1 MISSTPLCG
10 DVCSDTFFIPC
21 KSAADIH
28 GNSMSFNSP
37 YVAYYSPRMLHCE
50 EKLMYCR
57 VSRCC
62 PETRVDK
69 LGHINLAREMRHDDI
84 EVENELDLVTDDDID
99 DKEED
104 VEDEDEEND
113 TLFNLFGHDASLG
126 ARYVEPPERE
136 SYEDSEDHSRHHGSE
151 APSPERGDPQAP
163 QYA

>member
-1 MISSTPLCG
+1 MRRDGFLGTTLVLCALVTGWLCFAGHAYSLREPTP
-10 DVCSDTFFIPC
+10 I
-21 KSAADIH
+21 
-28 GNSMSFNSP
+28 
-37 YVAYYSPRMLHCE
+37 VA
-50 EKLMYCR
+50 K
-57 VSRCC
+57 
-62 PETRVDK
+62 ETRVDK